1 MLLPILLLRLP
12 LRNCALLF
20 FLFDFLAG
28 ILYTGGFFKTD
39 GQGLSVESENGKS
52 CSILESCYISKSYPK
67 FYEAFNNVFYVTISF
82 IPGS

>member
-20 FLFDFLAG
+20 FLFGFLAG
-28 ILYTGGFFKTD
+28 ILYIGGFFKTD

-67 FYEAFNNVFYVTISF
+67 F
-82 IPGS
+82 GSHL